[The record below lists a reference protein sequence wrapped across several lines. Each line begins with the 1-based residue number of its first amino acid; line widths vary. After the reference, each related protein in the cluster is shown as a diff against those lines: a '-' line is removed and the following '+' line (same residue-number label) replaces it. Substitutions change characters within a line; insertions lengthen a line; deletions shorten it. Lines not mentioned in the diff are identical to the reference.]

1 MPILQLVQNGV
12 CEELKFCLL
21 HDKQHLLLQLFW
33 ILQLSEKCDSAAR
46 GAIESCNQLAE
57 RGFATAVC
65 PHKPYDLMHLDG
77 KTDTGKCAI

>member
-33 ILQLSEKCDSAAR
+33 ILQLSEKCDSTAR
-46 GAIESCNQLAE
+46 GAIESRNQLAE
-57 RGFATAVC
+57 RGFATAIC
-65 PHKPYDLMHLDG
+65 PHKPYNFMHSDG